1 MPIKEA
7 KKEIKSM
14 IDINKDLERVD
25 ILNDEGYKIIQN
37 PQLYCFNMDAVLIS
51 DFAKAS
57 SDDLVL
63 DIGSG
68 NAIIPLL
75 MHSRYKPAK
84 IFALEIQETSAD
96 LARRSVFLN
105 NLESDIEV
113 INDDA
118 KNASKYFKPSSLDV
132 IVSNP
137 PYMEAGLKPR
147 QKEVSLARHETAL
160 SFEDL
165 ASVVAKHLKVGGAFY
180 LVHRTYRLVDVIATL
195 RKYKLEPKE
204 IRFVKPYKDKEAN
217 VFLLKAVR
225 GAKPFLKL
233 LNELI
238 VYEKQGIYTQDIKD
252 IYKM

>member
-1 MPIKEA
+1 
-7 KKEIKSM
+7 M
-14 IDINKDLERVD
+14 IDINKEFERVD
-25 ILNDEGYKIIQN
+25 VLNDEGYRIIQN
-37 PQLYCFNMDAVLIS
+37 PDLYCFNMDAVLIS

-57 SDDLVL
+57 SNDIVL
-63 DIGSG
+63 DICSG
-68 NAIIPLL
+68 NGIIPLL

-84 IFALEIQETSAD
+84 IFALEIQEASSD
-96 LARRSVFLN
+96 LAKRSVILN

-118 KNASKYFKPSSLDV
+118 KNAGNYFKSSSLDV

-137 PYMEAGLKPR
+137 PYMEAGLKPK
-147 QKEVSLARHETAL
+147 QKEVSLARHEMEL
-160 SFEDL
+160 SFDDL
-165 ASVVAKHLKVGGAFY
+165 AKIVAKHLKVGGAFY
-180 LVHRTYRLVDVIATL
+180 LVHRSYRLVDVISTL

-204 IRFVKPYKDKEAN
+204 IRFVKPYASKESN

-225 GAKPFLKL
+225 GAKPFLKV

-238 VYEKQGIYTQDIKD
+238 VYEEHGVYTQEIKD